1 MSQNTR
7 LLLIALVVMVVFG
20 IFLQSLIAK
29 SLQES
34 NGGDA
39 SVSVPKLPTTS
50 TTAEPLPGIAPVPGS
65 VPVLPGGAAAPK
77 DTKPKQPKH
86 K

>member
-34 NGGDA
+34 NGSNLGNNL
-39 SVSVPKLPTTS
+39 PKLPS
-50 TTAEPLPGIAPVPGS
+50 SNIEPLTSGIEAIP
-65 VPVLPGGAAAPK
+65 GAAPPLPDKPGAKAP
-77 DTKPKQPKH
+77 TKGK
-86 K
+86 

>member
-20 IFLQSLIAK
+20 IFLQSLIAR

-34 NGGDA
+34 NGGDIQNNL
-39 SVSVPKLPTTS
+39 PKLPS
-50 TTAEPLPGIAPVPGS
+50 SNIEPLPGIEPIP
-65 VPVLPGGAAAPK
+65 GAAPLLPDKPGAKAPAK
-77 DTKPKQPKH
+77 GK
-86 K
+86 

>member
-7 LLLIALVVMVVFG
+7 MLLIALVVMVVFG

-29 SLQES
+29 SLQDS
-34 NGGDA
+34 SGSDA
-39 SVSVPKLPTTS
+39 MNTLPKLPSS
-50 TTAEPLPGIAPVPGS
+50 TNIEPLPGIEPIPGAVPNLPANQAAETKKAP
-65 VPVLPGGAAAPK
+65 A
-77 DTKPKQPKH
+77 KH